1 MALVPRRTV
10 LADHALGGIPVRY
23 DSITDAIGNTPLVR
37 IDPAV
42 HGLRNI
48 DLFAKLE
55 MLNPWGSVKDR
66 AAWSMARPLL
76 AGAVEQG
83 SQVVELS
90 SGNTAKALAVVAG
103 MHGLDFK
110 SVTNRMRV
118 PEIKD
123 LLLLLGAEIEEL
135 PGQSECLDPTATD
148 DPLTLFHRTLSA
160 SGSAHLHTDQ
170 YFNPRNTEAHL
181 TGTGPEIVKDLDGR
195 VPDWFVACVGTAGS
209 STGVAR
215 ALRQEDPSV
224 RVVGLVAAKSDFIP
238 GIRTIDEV
246 QEVGLFDPGTYDTLE
261 SVSADEAIEGML
273 VLNRRCGIL
282 GGPTSGAAY
291 FGAARHLRPLDE
303 ELTERGEE
311 LTERRTAVFIVCDR
325 VESYLSYVRQRR
337 PDLLGRPARRN
348 SPADLTDAEVSGA
361 PSVTVAEAR
370 RWIES
375 ARPLVV
381 DLRSPY
387 AYAALHIDGSVNI
400 VDELFAELLHG
411 GLPFSRRQPV
421 LLACPVGQQSAR
433 YAALLTRMGHP
444 DARSLTGGIIAWRDA
459 GAPLVR
465 D

>member
-1 MALVPRRTV
+1 M
-10 LADHALGGIPVRY
+10 RY
-23 DSITDAIGNTPLVR
+23 DSITGAIGNTPLVR

-42 HGLRNI
+42 HGLRHI
-48 DLFAKLE
+48 DLYAKLE
-55 MLNPWGSVKDR
+55 LLNPFGSVKDR
-66 AAWSMARPLL
+66 AAWHMARPRL
-76 AGAVEQG
+76 AAAVEAG

-90 SGNTAKALAVVAG
+90 SGNTAKALAVIAG
-103 MHGLDFK
+103 MHGLSFK

-148 DPLTLFHRTLSA
+148 DPLTVFHRTLAA
-160 SGSAHLHTDQ
+160 SGSAYLHTDQ
-170 YFNPRNTEAHL
+170 YFNARNTEAHV

-195 VPDWFVACVGTAGS
+195 APDWFIACVGTAGS

-215 ALRQEDPSV
+215 VLREHDPGV

-238 GIRTIDEV
+238 GIRTLDEV
-246 QEVGLFDPGTYDTLE
+246 HEVGLFDPDTYDTIE
-261 SVSADEAIEGML
+261 SVSADEAIDGL
-273 VLNRRCGIL
+273 LTLNRRCGIL
-282 GGPTSGAAY
+282 AGPTGGAAY
-291 FGAARHLRPLDE
+291 VGAVRHLRAHDE
-303 ELTERGEE
+303 TARDEPPSEPGG
-311 LTERRTAVFIVCDR
+311 RRTAVFIVCDR

-337 PDLLGRPARRN
+337 PELLGRPRRKH
-348 SPADLTDAEVSGA
+348 SAAGLSDAEVRAA
-361 PSVTVAEAR
+361 PSIPVPDALA
-370 RWIES
+370 WIDREG
-375 ARPLVV
+375 PLVV

-400 VDELFAELLHG
+400 VDELFEELVHG
-411 GLPFSRRQPV
+411 GLPFSRSRPV
-421 LLACPVGQQSAR
+421 LLACPVGEKSAR

-444 DARSLTGGIIAWRDA
+444 DVRSLEGGIIAWRDA